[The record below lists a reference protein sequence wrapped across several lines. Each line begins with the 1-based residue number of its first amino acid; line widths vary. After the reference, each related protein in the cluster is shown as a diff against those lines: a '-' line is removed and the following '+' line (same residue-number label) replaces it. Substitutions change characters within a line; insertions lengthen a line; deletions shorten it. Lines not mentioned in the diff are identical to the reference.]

1 VEFGVVVLRLG
12 VRPKGYDFSPKSGQ
26 HGSRLK
32 VHPPEKVSGARL

>member
-1 VEFGVVVLRLG
+1 VVRLVVG
-12 VRPKGYDFSPKSGQ
+12 LGQGQAPKSGQ